1 MTSATD
7 EGPPTIVRLHLNHFL
22 PTNPSSPPL
31 PTETILLHGL
41 GVSGAVWAG
50 FARRFLA
57 RPVIAPDLRGHGAS
71 DPAPLPHQYT
81 PTNYA
86 ADVLALLDASGT
98 GELRTVIG
106 HSLGSLIALAMAKA
120 EPSRI
125 KRLILIDP
133 PLDPTISNEVVG
145 EVARLRKVP
154 PGPLEDYLATFH
166 GDVAARSL
174 ARLFRCAAPGT
185 LETYIA
191 SPRGA
196 PWAWHAASEL
206 DLPVLILQAD
216 VATDGALGDDAAKRF
231 TRLLRRGTL
240 VKIPGASHAIHAS
253 RPREAVAHIDQFIAS
268 T

>member
-7 EGPPTIVRLHLNHFL
+7 EGPRTVVRLHLNHFF

-81 PTNYA
+81 PTDYA
-86 ADVLALLDASGT
+86 ADVLALLDASGM
-98 GELRTVIG
+98 GEPGTVIG

-120 EPSRI
+120 EASRI

-133 PLDPTISNEVVG
+133 PLDPTISSDVVG
-145 EVARLRKVP
+145 EVARLRTVP

-166 GDVAARSL
+166 GEVAARSL
-174 ARLFRCAAPGT
+174 ARLFRCAAPG
-185 LETYIA
+185 
-191 SPRGA
+191 
-196 PWAWHAASEL
+196 
-206 DLPVLILQAD
+206 
-216 VATDGALGDDAAKRF
+216 
-231 TRLLRRGTL
+231 
-240 VKIPGASHAIHAS
+240 
-253 RPREAVAHIDQFIAS
+253 
-268 T
+268 

>member
-7 EGPPTIVRLHLNHFL
+7 EGPRTVVRLHLNHFF
-22 PTNPSSPPL
+22 PTNPSSPLL

-81 PTNYA
+81 PTDYA
-86 ADVLALLDASGT
+86 ADVLALLDASGM
-98 GELRTVIG
+98 GEPGTVIG

-133 PLDPTISNEVVG
+133 PLDPTISS
-145 EVARLRKVP
+145 
-154 PGPLEDYLATFH
+154 
-166 GDVAARSL
+166 DV
-174 ARLFRCAAPGT
+174 
-185 LETYIA
+185 
-191 SPRGA
+191 
-196 PWAWHAASEL
+196 
-206 DLPVLILQAD
+206 
-216 VATDGALGDDAAKRF
+216 
-231 TRLLRRGTL
+231 
-240 VKIPGASHAIHAS
+240 
-253 RPREAVAHIDQFIAS
+253 
-268 T
+268 